1 LEPDTWMNDIGEK
14 IPNWFES
21 ARLYYAYSGDAS
33 VMAIV
38 KGLVDHT
45 VEHGYWTDG
54 HTDTNVNSNTYKS
67 NPSASNAKLY
77 LLDHPEFNP
86 DWRTDIPGLIRWT
99 EENFVF
105 GCAPGEPAT
114 QWGAN
119 IVGEQEGFL
128 PKMDYQTARQA
139 AECARWNAVSG
150 DAGRKA

>member
-1 LEPDTWMNDIGEK
+1 MNDIGEK

-105 GCAPGEPAT
+105 GCALGQRAT